1 MKLGIKRKQTD
12 SGREFYVIYDWYWY
26 NCGLY
31 NTLEQAEKVVVSIL
45 EEEKE
50 RRQKK
55 PSSTEV
61 YYELCDNEIVRI
73 QNGGN

>member
-31 NTLEQAEKVVVSIL
+31 NTLEQAEKVAIDIL
-45 EEEKE
+45 EEEKK
-50 RRQKK
+50 RRQKNQNI
-55 PSSTEV
+55 TEV
-61 YYELCDNEIVRI
+61 CYELCDNEIVRI
-73 QNGGN
+73 QND